1 MLAAMTDE
9 KRRLLRRCLKAL
21 LFITYNVFL
30 ALAIGHHL
38 SGGGSFGSDIGW
50 CDGLGFVLAATA
62 VVYVCVVVSY
72 GRRKLPPSAALT
84 NARAKVVSA
93 ASNRYIKIAIY
104 ALCLIAIAVFIAVD
118 TAGNRARAISASGIV
133 AIIMLGALL
142 SKHPRLA
149 FYVLLRWKS
158 YEKKHFSLSR
168 SIDWRQVVTGLILQ
182 YVFGLIVLR

>member
-1 MLAAMTDE
+1 MTDE

-142 SKHPRLA
+142 SKHPKLA
-149 FYVLLRWKS
+149 FYFYAGRAMK
-158 YEKKHFSLSR
+158 KKHFSLSR